1 MYPTFSLTSSLLLN
15 CQSMI
20 RPVDVTFTILY
31 PIEML
36 VDMFSK
42 HSDVIKKNIPR
53 LSLMSTMA
61 VADPKVK

>member
-1 MYPTFSLTSSLLLN
+1 
-15 CQSMI
+15 MI

-53 LSLMSTMA
+53 LSQNKDKMCDTVSSTIGDLMSTMA